1 MTTVIF
7 KFEDFIQLFKFNRG
21 ISFEDFSNKL
31 SILNISDRSG
41 EFVVRSDIN
50 TFISRVARRDD
61 RAERLELYK
70 RNLYRMLVLEPE
82 VALRA
87 WFKRY
92 GELPHELNYYFDI
105 PQDSIRTA
113 DTFQGIKNS
122 KYGRVC
128 KNINFDK
135 FYNTRKLY
143 NNDSEYTFGLLR
155 AMFEDFKIRN
165 SLAGP
170 AFFDHVCR
178 LDGDYNQFWTDFMI
192 GANRASI
199 FNPATYRG
207 ILDDLFSGETLFAP
221 VLGWNAYQFGF
232 YSSTKFKHF
241 IGTDVIPDVV
251 NNGRLLHDSYQAY
264 RDQSIF
270 ELMDKTIDLYC
281 CPSEELQRRHNFV
294 DKYKNSVDA
303 VLFSPPYYD
312 LEIYD
317 SPDQSLTNYPNYS
330 DWLVNYWER
339 TIELCEQVLKKN
351 GRLGFIIS
359 NYRNKDK
366 KDVTISEDM
375 MKIVSRHLTNIGHYR
390 VQWSAIST
398 GRQAAKMRGGNF
410 EDLWLFEKK

>member
-1 MTTVIF
+1 MSTVIF
-7 KFEDFIQLFKFNRG
+7 KFEDFIQLFNFNRG
-21 ISFEDFSNKL
+21 ISYEDFSNKL

-50 TFISRVARRDD
+50 TFISRVARRDT

-82 VALRA
+82 VALKT

-105 PQDSIRTA
+105 PQDGIRTE

-143 NNDSEYTFGLLR
+143 ANDSEYTFGLLR

-170 AFFDHVCR
+170 AFFDHICQ
-178 LDGDYNQFWTDFMI
+178 LNGDYNQFWTDFMI

-207 ILDDLFSGETLFAP
+207 ILDDLFEGDTIFAP
-221 VLGWNAYQFGF
+221 VMGWNAYQFGF
-232 YSSTKFKHF
+232 YSSTRFKHF
-241 IGTDVIPDVV
+241 ISTDVIPEVV
-251 NNGRLLHDSYQAY
+251 DNGRLLHNSFQAY

-270 ELMDKTIDLYC
+270 ELDDKTIDLYC
-281 CPSEELQRRHNFV
+281 CPSEELQARHQFV
-294 DKYKNSVDA
+294 DKYRNKVDA

-317 SPDQSLTNYPNYS
+317 SPDQSLTNYPNYD

-375 MKIVSRHLTNIGHYR
+375 MKIVSRHLTNTGRYK

-410 EDLWLFEKK
+410 EDLWLFEKR